1 VRPYV
6 DKTLHKTK
14 GAGRVAQILA
24 PYLKFNNPKKKKRK
38 KPGILCRNQFVGK
51 AVDKRHTQK
60 TTKELKIKTHR

>member
-14 GAGRVAQILA
+14 GAGRVAQSLG
-24 PYLKFNNPKKKKRK
+24 PEFKVQYRQKKKRK